1 MNCSPTLTA
10 EEFKQVHNGMCRLAS
25 AIGAVEDVIH
35 PSLLKD
41 LLRAQ
46 TEIANGLKGAYEQDN
61 EAFDS
66 KNEHYNEVRSENGF
80 KAVWSIYEVDLI
92 DDQHT
97 FGDVVQLAYH
107 DHWGNNG
114 PVFVEIPS
122 GYTTWFDLY
131 EAADKAIRASGD
143 EHHIYIEA
151 FRVNPECPEQLILS
165 TGS

>member
-35 PSLLKD
+35 PDLLKD

-61 EAFDS
+61 KAFDTKHELFS
-66 KNEHYNEVRSENGF
+66 NTQKNLGLTS
-80 KAVWSIYEVDLI
+80 VWSMYEVDHFVA
-92 DDQHT
+92 DHK
-97 FGDVVQLAYH
+97 FGNKVVQIAYH

-114 PVFVEIPS
+114 PVFVEVH
-122 GYTTWFDLY
+122 GNTWADLWI
-131 EAADKAIRASGD
+131 AADQAIQASGD
-143 EHHIYIEA
+143 EHHVYIES
-151 FRVNPECPEQLILS
+151 FRVNPESPDQLILS

>member
-10 EEFKQVHNGMCRLAS
+10 SEFKQVHNGMCRLAS

-35 PSLLKD
+35 PDLLKD

-46 TEIANGLKGAYEQDN
+46 TEIANGLKGAHDQDN
-61 EAFDS
+61 EAFDT
-66 KNEHYNEVRSENGF
+66 KHEHYTEMQAHLGL
-80 KAVWSIYEVDLI
+80 KAVWSMYEVDEI
-92 DDQHT
+92 GDQHT
-97 FGDVVQLAYH
+97 FGDVVQLAYQ

-114 PVFVEIPS
+114 PVFAEVK
-122 GYTTWFDLY
+122 GDTWADLY
-131 EAADKAIRASGD
+131 EAADQVIRASGD

-151 FRVNPECPEQLILS
+151 FRVNPECPNQLILS